1 MVTIACVDVGST
13 FTKVALIDVD
23 NGVLLATASQPTT
36 IDTDVMNGVRGV
48 LADVGAQTPGVVIDE
63 VRACSSAGGGLR
75 LAVVGYERIV
85 TAEAGRRVGLSAGAK
100 VVHVATGVLEPP
112 ALAALEDSKPDIV
125 LLCGGTDGGNVDVLL
140 ANAEMLAGSG
150 LRVPVVIAGNVDVRD
165 RITATLTAA
174 GMTTLP
180 TTNVLPRIGILDP
193 GPARATIRD
202 VFITHVIG
210 GKGLSSE
217 AEFPRLVRAAT
228 PDAVLTGVE
237 LLADGA
243 GSLDGVGDVVVI
255 DVGGATTDV
264 YSVVTPDPEESV
276 LRREV
281 VEVMWRA
288 RTVEGDL
295 GMRWSATSVVDA
307 AVDAQLL
314 NDVDAGEVSRL
325 RAGAHLRSEHV
336 DLLADTSDDAEQFR
350 DDDAQF
356 ARLAL
361 TLALRRHAA
370 PNDSVD
376 GVRTRGRDLRDVS
389 LVVGS
394 GGVFRH
400 ADRLRLE
407 RMLSPARTDF
417 VGGWLVPQHASLAID
432 KAYVLAAAGLLA
444 EDYPEAAMRVLRTEL
459 VELGEVS

>member
-13 FTKVALIDVD
+13 FTKAALIDVD
-23 NGVLLATASQPTT
+23 DGVLLATASHRTT
-36 IDTDVMNGVRGV
+36 IDTDVMDGVRGV
-48 LADVGAQTPGVVIDE
+48 LTDVGAQVPSVVIDE

-85 TAEAGRRVGLSAGAK
+85 TAEAGRQVGLSAGAK
-100 VVHVATGVLEPP
+100 VVHVAAGVLDPP
-112 ALAALEDSKPDIV
+112 ALTALEHSKPDIV

-140 ANAEMLAGSG
+140 ANAETLAVSG

-165 RITATLTAA
+165 RVTATLTAA
-174 GMTTLP
+174 GITTLP
-180 TTNVLPRIGILDP
+180 TANVLPRIGVLDP
-193 GPARATIRD
+193 GPARAAIRD

-210 GKGLSSE
+210 GKGLSSD

-243 GSLDGVGDVVVI
+243 ATVDGVGDVVVI

-276 LRREV
+276 LHREV

-295 GMRWSATSVVDA
+295 GMRSSARGVVDA
-307 AVDAQLL
+307 AVDAQLFSEAG
-314 NDVDAGEVSRL
+314 AGEVRRL
-325 RAGAHLRSEHV
+325 RAAADLRSEHV
-336 DLLADTSDDAEQFR
+336 DLLPDTSDDAEQFR
-350 DDDAQF
+350 DDDAQL

-370 PNDSVD
+370 PSDSAD

-400 ADRLRLE
+400 ADRGRLE
-407 RMLSPARTDF
+407 RMLGPARTDF
-417 VGGWLVPQHASLAID
+417 AGGWLLPEHASLAID

-444 EDYPEAAMRVLRTEL
+444 NDYPEAAMKVLRTEL
-459 VELGEVS
+459 VDNGHVS